1 MNFFIETILNGN
13 PKKPVETE
21 LRVPS
26 FPAPAPIIRPIPVYP
41 PHFRQGVEQ
50 PPLRTSYFSPAE
62 LAQSAIL
69 YSVANQLCGAPP
81 PLPVHYN
88 QHDTTLN
95 SILRMQSKI
104 EKMTTVD
111 GAPITGLGHNYSS
124 DSPVMYPSLASSQ
137 FPYREFQNVGT
148 TSSADHG
155 MINSVPPVVN
165 DHISPPATPTPPVD
179 MVLYRKAVA
188 HVETTSIC
196 QDPRLKLYND
206 GQQKLFFD
214 KDSSDRVPQYVRR
227 DHPTAR
233 WLFENHIRK
242 TALRKKPKRSDFEEK
257 WNELTEEERQ
267 EWKDL
272 AHEASAERNY
282 QIRSRFIVQNG
293 LENKTRR
300 KYGRPSIN
308 GLRF

>member
-13 PKKPVETE
+13 SKIPVESE

-26 FPAPAPIIRPIPVYP
+26 FPAAHPIIRPIPVYP

-111 GAPITGLGHNYSS
+111 GAPITGLSS
-124 DSPVMYPSLASSQ
+124 NLPLG
-137 FPYREFQNVGT
+137 FPTFQYQEIQNVGT
-148 TSSADHG
+148 TSNADHG
-155 MINSVPPVVN
+155 MSNPVPPVVN
-165 DHISPPATPTPPVD
+165 GHDSPPGTPTPPNNT
-179 MVLYRKAVA
+179 VLYQKAKA
-188 HVETTSIC
+188 HVEQTSIC
-196 QDPRLKLYND
+196 RDPRLKLYTD
-206 GQQKLFFD
+206 SQQKLFFD
-214 KDSSDRVPQYVRR
+214 PSCYQVPQFVRR

-242 TALRKKPKRSDFEEK
+242 TAERKKPKRSDFEEK
-257 WNELTEEERQ
+257 WNELTEEEKQ

-282 QIRSRFIVQNG
+282 QIRSRFIIQKG

-300 KYGRPSIN
+300 KNGRPSIN
-308 GLRF
+308 GFRV